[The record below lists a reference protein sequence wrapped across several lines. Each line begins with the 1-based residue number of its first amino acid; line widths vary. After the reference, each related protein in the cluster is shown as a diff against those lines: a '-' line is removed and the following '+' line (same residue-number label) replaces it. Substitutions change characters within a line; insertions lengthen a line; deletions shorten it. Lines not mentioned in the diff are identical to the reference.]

1 MRVAIVDD
9 RPEDRERLVRVLRH
23 CPACRGFELQ
33 TDAFSS
39 GEDFT
44 ASSFAGRYDLI
55 FLDVYLGEGMTGIQ
69 TAEQI
74 RRRDENVLLV
84 FLTTSNEHQAE
95 AIHWHV
101 YDYLNKDRME
111 EKVEALL
118 ERILRRKAEEKKK
131 ELSFTTEKVP
141 VRIPYDSLVC
151 LTADRNYLL
160 IRDTS
165 GREYR
170 TRMTFSGILEE
181 LGKDPRFLQ
190 VLRGVI
196 VNMDYLTDIA
206 DGTCTLKGNIRLPVN
221 IRNASRLERAW
232 TSYTFEKIRRQ
243 SQEETDDAP

>member
-74 RRRDENVLLV
+74 RRLNEKVLLV

-101 YDYLNKDRME
+101 Y
-111 EKVEALL
+111 
-118 ERILRRKAEEKKK
+118 
-131 ELSFTTEKVP
+131 
-141 VRIPYDSLVC
+141 
-151 LTADRNYLL
+151 
-160 IRDTS
+160 
-165 GREYR
+165 
-170 TRMTFSGILEE
+170 
-181 LGKDPRFLQ
+181 
-190 VLRGVI
+190 
-196 VNMDYLTDIA
+196 DYLTDIA

>member
-1 MRVAIVDD
+1 MNIAIVDD
-9 RPEDRERLVRVLRH
+9 RREDRQRLAQVLKSYAARCGH
-23 CPACRGFELQ
+23 VLQ

-39 GEDFT
+39 GEELT
-44 ASSFAGRYDLI
+44 ATAFADRYDLI
-55 FLDVYLGEGMTGIQ
+55 FLDVYLGAGMTGVQ

-74 RRRDENVLLV
+74 RRQDEEVLLV

-118 ERILRRKAEEKKK
+118 NRILRRRPEKREKT
-131 ELSFTTEKVP
+131 LSFTTDKIP
-141 VRIPYDSLVC
+141 VSIPYDRLVC
-151 LTADRNYLL
+151 LTADRNYLM
-160 IRDTS
+160 IRDAD
-165 GREYR
+165 GCEYR
-170 TRMTFSGILEE
+170 ARMTFSSIVEE
-181 LGKDPRFLQ
+181 LGKDSRFLQ

-196 VNMDYLTDIA
+196 VNMDYLMDIA
-206 DGTCTLKGNIRLPVN
+206 GGTCTLKGNIRLPVN

-243 SQEETDDAP
+243 SREEKDDAP